1 MNSSGILQARPLLLV
16 AFVCAGTIAVSS
28 PVGAQGTGDVN
39 GVVTDASGA
48 PVFGA
53 VVEVAGSS
61 FSSRTN
67 ERGEFRITGIPVG
80 TADIFFRRLGFAPV
94 SRTVSIG
101 QKESAPLGVVL
112 PALPVVVQPVIVEGS
127 RVEYTGRLAG
137 YYERL
142 QRRSSGTFISRN
154 LIDRRSNKTLSQLLA
169 ATPGVSSVRLRAGGA
184 VRMRGRSCRPL
195 VWMDGVPLPAG
206 EVDLDAF
213 PVSTLHGIEIYLG
226 STTAPLAY
234 TATQGRSS
242 CGTILLW
249 SRGRDTEQSMPPR
262 RSGIDLEQLAASQS
276 VYTPDAVDTQAAL
289 EQQPFQVSY
298 PPALFA
304 QGISGSAIAEFVVDV
319 TGKIAPETFGIF
331 FATHPL
337 FAEAVTQ
344 ALADARFRPA
354 MKGGKPVRQFVQQP
368 FNFTPGVVRSTAGL
382 EN

>member
-1 MNSSGILQARPLLLV
+1 MSSAGILQPRPFLLV
-16 AFVCAGTIAVSS
+16 AFLSVVPGALQSTLH
-28 PVGAQGTGDVN
+28 AQGTGDVT

-61 FSSRTN
+61 VSSRTN
-67 ERGEFRITGIPVG
+67 ERGEFRITGVPVG

-94 SRTVSIG
+94 TRAAAVTRNG
-101 QKESAPLGVVL
+101 SASLEVVL
-112 PALPVVVQPVIVEGS
+112 PSLPVMVQPVIVEGG
-127 RVEYTGRLAG
+127 RVEYKGRLAG

-142 QRRSSGTFISRN
+142 QRRSGGTFISRD
-154 LIDRRSNKTLSQLLA
+154 LIDRRTSKTLSQLLA
-169 ATPGVSSVRLRAGGA
+169 ATPGVSSLRLRAGGA

-195 VWMDGVPLPAG
+195 VWLDGVPLPAG

-213 PVSTLHGIEIYLG
+213 PVNTLHGIEIYLG
-226 STTAPLAY
+226 STNAPSAFTAS
-234 TATQGRSS
+234 QGRSS

-249 SRGRDTEQSMPPR
+249 SRGRDTEQSTPPR
-262 RSGIDLEQLAASQS
+262 RSGIDLEELAASQS

-289 EQQPFQVSY
+289 VQQPFQVSY

-304 QGISGSAIAEFVVDV
+304 QGISGTAIAEFVVDV

-344 ALADARFRPA
+344 SLADARFRPA
-354 MKGGKPVRQFVQQP
+354 TKGGKPVRQFVQQP
-368 FNFTPGVVRSTAGL
+368 FNFTPGVLRSTAGL

>member
-1 MNSSGILQARPLLLV
+1 MNSAGILQARPLLLV
-16 AFVCAGTIAVSS
+16 AFLGVSVTAL
-28 PVGAQGTGDVN
+28 PDGLHGQTTGEVT
-39 GVVTDASGA
+39 GVVTDAAGA

-61 FSSRTN
+61 VSSRTN
-67 ERGEFRITGIPVG
+67 ERGEFRITGIPAG

-94 SRTVSIG
+94 TSTASIS
-101 QKESAPLGVVL
+101 QNQPASLAVVL
-112 PALPVVVQPVIVEGS
+112 PSLPVVVQPVIVEGS
-127 RVEYTGRLAG
+127 RVEYKGRLAG

-142 QRRSSGTFISRN
+142 QRRSNGTFISRE
-154 LIDRRSNKTLSQLLA
+154 LIDRRSSKTLSQLLA
-169 ATPGVSSVRLRAGGA
+169 ATPGVSSLRLRTGGA

-213 PVSTLHGIEIYLG
+213 PVNTLHGIEIYLG

-234 TATQGRSS
+234 TASQGRSS

-249 SRGRDTEQSMPPR
+249 SRGRDTEHSAPPR
-262 RSGIDLEQLAASQS
+262 RSGIDLEELAASQS
-276 VYTPDAVDTQAAL
+276 VYTPDAVDSRAEL
-289 EQQPFQVSY
+289 VQQPFEVGY

-354 MKGGKPVRQFVQQP
+354 VKGGKPVRQFVQQP
-368 FNFTPGVVRSTAGL
+368 FTFTPGVARSTVGL
-382 EN
+382 KN